1 MKKVLFHLVILF
13 SLFLFSSC
21 GIPTFMNISSNVS
34 NDSFSINKNS
44 SDDAAL
50 NEYLKVRLMLLYTI
64 SEDDDSPATKYSS
77 LNTAFRNQYNPNK
90 YSAIGCGNRGELGVL
105 SASVD
110 GQNLYQFKVVDNVDN
125 VNYSA
130 TNYAPYYLYKFED
143 PLASYSFSYK
153 IVKDENID
161 GVYIRFTIKN
171 ENNEEEKSFI
181 LSRNNGLPFDKT
193 IEGKEYHIYVT
204 PVIYFENE
212 DFSNSVLN
220 LPSDMVLVN

>member
-21 GIPTFMNISSNVS
+21 GIPTFMNISSNVG
-34 NDSFSINKNS
+34 NYSFSINKNS
-44 SDDAAL
+44 SDEEAL
-50 NEYLKVRLMLLYTI
+50 ENLEARIMLLYTI
-64 SEDDDSPATKYSS
+64 SEDDDSFATKYSS

-105 SASVD
+105 SSPVD
-110 GQNLYQFKVVDNVDN
+110 GQNLYQFKVVDSN
-125 VNYSA
+125 A
-130 TNYAPYYLYKFED
+130 TNYAPDYLYKFED
-143 PLASYSFSYK
+143 SSASYRFSYK
-153 IVKDENID
+153 IDEDENKD
-161 GVYIRFTIKN
+161 GVYIIFTIKN

-181 LSRNNGLPFDKT
+181 LSQYDGQPFNNT
-193 IEGKEYHIYVT
+193 INHIYVT
-204 PVIYFENE
+204 PVIYFKNE

>member
-21 GIPTFMNISSNVS
+21 GIPIFMNISSNVG
-34 NDSFSINKNS
+34 NYSFSINKNS
-44 SDDAAL
+44 SDEEAL
-50 NEYLKVRLMLLYTI
+50 ENLEARIMLLYTI

-90 YSAIGCGNRGELGVL
+90 YSAIGCGNREQGVL
-105 SASVD
+105 SSPVD
-110 GQNLYQFKVVDNVDN
+110 GQNLYQFKVVDSN
-125 VNYSA
+125 A
-130 TNYAPYYLYKFED
+130 TNYAPDYLYKFED
-143 PLASYSFSYK
+143 SKASYSFSYE

-171 ENNEEEKSFI
+171 EKNELKASFI
-181 LSRNNGLPFDKT
+181 LSRNNGLPFDDT
-193 IEGKEYHIYVT
+193 IEGEEYHIYVT
-204 PVIYFENE
+204 PVIYFKNE

>member
-1 MKKVLFHLVILF
+1 MKKVLFHLFILF

-64 SEDDDSPATKYSS
+64 SEDDDSLATKYSS

-110 GQNLYQFKVVDNVDN
+110 GQNLYQFKVIDSN
-125 VNYSA
+125 A
-130 TNYAPYYLYKFED
+130 TNYAPYYLHEFEFSETLETYYFQYSLINTEESD
-143 PLASYSFSYK
+143 GSYLEFK
-153 IVKDENID
+153 IFKGE
-161 GVYIRFTIKN
+161 
-171 ENNEEEKSFI
+171 NEEETYK
-181 LSRNNGLPFDKT
+181 LVQHNGQPFNDT

-212 DFSNSVLN
+212 NFSNSVLN
-220 LPSDMVLVN
+220 LPDNMKLVN